1 MVFFLFYVIGDK
13 LIDDEELISLFI
25 SSVVILSS
33 ILVVAC
39 ILESFILYLKKLNK
53 SSAIYPMIMSYILF
67 II

>member
-1 MVFFLFYVIGDK
+1 MVFILFYVIGDK